1 MDIELAVETSL
12 KPLTLGEKALG
23 KSLLSSQRVHGS
35 SDEKG
40 TVWLRAPKLVL
51 AEALKTA
58 RDLGSQKKI
67 SLKFVHIFCDTLI
80 IQEGDRIN
88 GDSINSPGYVTDGT
102 FTIQIYARK
111 LIAPVAGDKPSLRVD
126 MTPTCVLVLWV
137 PDAPSSFELDISV
150 KSQPGAT
157 RMKVKI
163 DPLKFGVSYVC
174 SPTGEM
180 SVTQRDPPKTA
191 LAYVNYLELINDD
204 GTLQD
209 QGYATDELPRLLQM
223 QILVAQVHAE
233 TDRQFAIDLLNYV
246 IIASGSAVSYQLHYQ
261 AVGLRNN
268 LALGRDIGQASS
280 VNVYASKQVLKAR
293 LTAALAFE
301 NAYRDYL
308 SDSGTKKQ
316 QVSAGLDLLAKSNDA
331 LETYKFII
339 GIRQREYE
347 MALHSNDVAKAN
359 FEKNNNDLASK
370 IKAFEAGVEKYKKD
384 QQKEATKSIL
394 KGVFSVVLAVGAT
407 IATAGAAAPSIV
419 AAGAG
424 VASSVEKAATLI
436 QKLKAVYEKLK
447 AIFDK
452 IKPVIEKLGEIV
464 ETSKKMIEMIN
475 KLKQD
480 GSNVDSAKTL
490 RPGKDSAEVSDVGI
504 AEWERFNITVL
515 DMQDFL
521 REYEIEG
528 KREYFMSLKTLV
540 ISGECYIK
548 TQANL
553 VQKGDDLAILSFQ
566 TNMEDKNQQRLAA
579 MNYKS
584 VTDEKILDLLKRAMF
599 DRILALRTF
608 VYQDF
613 QTYSTAYNYHSLSKG
628 SLLRLSPVKPV
639 VDYLED
645 AAVIQGAVVAYG
657 SRVLVQSR
665 TFRFAGLCGYA
676 TKEDL
681 AAAFTQNGSVEY
693 MIDPQDAQW
702 RGFSR
707 IRMSSARCYLDG
719 VSLPTGQALKIQLK
733 TSGRFFDRDCLQEKS
748 SNLLV
753 PVRAFVGDAR
763 TLLFEYNPT
772 SKNIITDGL
781 WGQERDYT
789 KHTPMTS
796 WNISIIN
803 YPGINNDASAVQVDF
818 SGFSGITLEFTCDVV
833 WTGY

>member
-80 IQEGDRIN
+80 IQEGDKIN

-126 MTPTCVLVLWV
+126 MTSTCVLVLWV

-424 VASSVEKAATLI
+424 
-436 QKLKAVYEKLK
+436 
-447 AIFDK
+447 
-452 IKPVIEKLGEIV
+452 
-464 ETSKKMIEMIN
+464 
-475 KLKQD
+475 
-480 GSNVDSAKTL
+480 
-490 RPGKDSAEVSDVGI
+490 
-504 AEWERFNITVL
+504 
-515 DMQDFL
+515 
-521 REYEIEG
+521 
-528 KREYFMSLKTLV
+528 
-540 ISGECYIK
+540 CYIK

-753 PVRAFVGDAR
+753 PVRSFVGDAR

-796 WNISIIN
+796 WNISIIG

-818 SGFSGITLEFTCDVV
+818 SDFSGITLEFTCDVV